1 MKGIE
6 WIKLATYMCED
17 EKMRL
22 IDAMEERDPAH
33 YVWIRLLL
41 QAGKVNDNGLIYLKE
56 NVPYTNEMLSI
67 LFNRPV
73 SIIKRCLEILDSFE
87 LIKIYENN
95 IIKICNWEKHQNIE
109 GMKKVRE
116 STRNRVREHREK
128 KKLED
133 SLIENKA
140 LNTEENKNI
149 NIEKTKAVNSD
160 SSTRNS
166 NSKSCKNKNVNGRKS
181 LNTKEAKTCNANV
194 TLQREKREK
203 DNKNKNLDKESREE
217 DKINHAAPPMEI
229 EIAPKS
235 GFDIEDG
242 KVSQPPQGEIQLEE
256 QALLLK
262 KAFEETKVNIKGLT
276 LSWIKGI
283 LLTHKEKYIKMAINI
298 AIEKNKL
305 EVYYISGILKN
316 WLKEGYPKTYEE
328 MEFGSFKSDNSPLL
342 KEKPKLR
349 FNNFEARLYDYEDLE
364 KKLLGWTE

>member
-6 WIKLATYMCED
+6 WIKLATFMCED

-41 QAGKVNDNGLIYLKE
+41 QAGKGNDNGLIYLKE

-73 SIIKRCLEILDSFE
+73 SVIKRCLEILESFE

-95 IIKICNWEKHQNIE
+95 VIKICNWEKHQNIE

-116 STRNRVREHREK
+116 GTRNRVREHREK

-133 SLIENKA
+133 NLKENKA
-140 LNTEENKNI
+140 LNSEENKNI
-149 NIEKTKAVNSD
+149 HTD
-160 SSTRNS
+160 SSIRNS
-166 NSKSCKNKNVNGRKS
+166 NSKACKDKNANGRKD
-181 LNTKEAKTCNANV
+181 LNTKKSKTCNTNV

-203 DNKNKNLDKESREE
+203 DNKNKNKNLDKESREE
-217 DKINHAAPPMEI
+217 AKINPAASPMEI
-229 EIAPKS
+229 EITPKR
-235 GFDIEDG
+235 GLDIELEE
-242 KVSQPPQGEIQLEE
+242 VSQSPEGKIQLEE
-256 QALLLK
+256 QAIALK
-262 KAFEETKVNIKGLT
+262 NAFEETKVNIKGLT
-276 LSWIKGI
+276 LSWIKGALI
-283 LLTHKEKYIKMAINI
+283 THKEKYIKMAINI

-305 EVYYISGILKN
+305 DVYYISGILKN

-328 MEFGSFKSDNSPLL
+328 MEFGSFKSDTSPLL

-349 FNNFEARLYDYEDLE
+349 FNNFEARNYDYEDLE